1 MRAFDDL
8 AISSKDY
15 ENAAKIY
22 NESPKNGIQS
32 FRIDYLICSVARSN
46 NIRIFTT
53 DKDFLNYSKII
64 ELKLHQVR
72 KEI

>member
-1 MRAFDDL
+1 M

-22 NESPKNGIQS
+22 NESPKNGTQGT
-32 FRIDYLICSVARSN
+32 RIDYLICSVARSN